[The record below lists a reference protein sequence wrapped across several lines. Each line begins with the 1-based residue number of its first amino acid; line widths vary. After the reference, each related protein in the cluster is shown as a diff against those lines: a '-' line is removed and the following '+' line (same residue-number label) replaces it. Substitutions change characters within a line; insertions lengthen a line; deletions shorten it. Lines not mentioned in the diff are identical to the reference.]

1 MRIGVLWLQRC
12 VVGFSFILLV
22 TACGFNPI
30 ESTPQAVAVQATEV
44 LVEATAVA
52 ALPTDTPLSAPTVA
66 APSLPTAQPTRTA
79 VPTST
84 ATATPVPT
92 ATDTPIPSD
101 TPTPTETP
109 TPSATHTPTSEPPP
123 WDILP
128 WLWNPA
134 ENAPATPPAPLPPP
148 PELVRSPGSPTP
160 YLTQFRL
167 IGFYGSPAGRGLGVL
182 GNQFRNE
189 TVRMIRGVIA
199 EYRPYSTDGR
209 YLMPL
214 FHMITTVAKACVPEH
229 LPNCTTHIDTALIYD
244 WLVTA
249 DNNNAAVTLDIQ
261 PGRAPLMDEF
271 NRIREFLY
279 FPHVHLA
286 IDPEFRV
293 NDQQVPNQ
301 QIGMMDAEDINMIQA
316 EMNQIALELGI
327 NRVLILHQFKDSM
340 ITNKQNIVNYPH
352 VELVINGDGYGPPGP
367 KIRNYLQY
375 ANEPGFEYGGF
386 KMFTDQVNGRLIYD
400 VPFMLPQRVMT
411 VLEPQP
417 VIIMFQ

>member
-1 MRIGVLWLQRC
+1 MGIGVQWLRRC
-12 VVGFSFILLV
+12 GFV
-22 TACGFNPI
+22 TIFLFLTVACGSNPI
-30 ESTPQAVAVQATEV
+30 EATPQAVVQAT
-44 LVEATAVA
+44 ATAEPEGLA
-52 ALPTDTPLSAPTVA
+52 TDTPLPPPTVA
-66 APSLPTAQPTRTA
+66 APSMPTPQPTRTPM
-79 VPTST
+79 PTST
-84 ATATPVPT
+84 VTATALPT
-92 ATDTPIPSD
+92 ATDTPLPSD

-109 TPSATHTPTSEPPP
+109 TPSVTYTPTAEPPP

-148 PELVRSPGSPTP
+148 PELARSPGSPTP

-167 IGFYGSPAGRGLGVL
+167 IGFYGSPAGRGLGIL

-189 TVRMIRGVIA
+189 TVRMIRGVIE

-229 LPNCTTHIDTALIYD
+229 LPNCTTQIDTALIYD

-301 QIGMMDAEDINMIQA
+301 QIGTMDAEDINMIQA

-327 NRVLILHQFKDSM
+327 NRVLIIHQFKDSM
-340 ITNKQNIVNYPH
+340 ITNKQNIINYPH

-367 KIRNYLQY
+367 KIRNYQQY
-375 ANEPGFEYGGF
+375 AAEPGFEYGGF
-386 KMFTDQVNGRLIYD
+386 KMFTDQVDNRLIYD

-411 VLEPQP
+411 VLDPQP
-417 VIIMFQ
+417 VIIMYQ

>member
-1 MRIGVLWLQRC
+1 MGVCWLRRC
-12 VVGFSFILLV
+12 VVGISFILLTV
-22 TACGFNPI
+22 ACSSNPV
-30 ESTPQAVAVQATEV
+30 EPTPQAVVQATNT
-44 LVEATAVA
+44 LVEPAVTTAAPTTPPTETTSPVPTVAPPGQPTAHPTRTPTATP
-52 ALPTDTPLSAPTVA
+52 LPTDT
-66 APSLPTAQPTRTA
+66 
-79 VPTST
+79 
-84 ATATPVPT
+84 ATAIPT
-92 ATDTPIPSD
+92 ETALPS
-101 TPTPTETP
+101 ETP
-109 TPSATHTPTSEPPP
+109 TPSLTPTPTTEPPP

-148 PELVRSPGSPTP
+148 PELIRSPGSPSP
-160 YLTQFRL
+160 YLSQFRL
-167 IGFYGSPAGRGLGVL
+167 IGFYGSPAGRGLGLL

-189 TVRMIRGVIA
+189 TVRMIRGVVE

-229 LPNCTTHIDTALIYD
+229 LPHCTTQIDTALIYD

-249 DNNNAAVTLDIQ
+249 NNNNAAVTLDIQ

-301 QIGMMDAEDINMIQA
+301 QIGTIDADDINMIQA
-316 EMNQIALELGI
+316 EMNQIALEVGV
-327 NRVLILHQFKDSM
+327 NRVLIIHQFKDSM
-340 ITNKQNIVNYPH
+340 ITNKQNIINYPH

-367 KIRNYLQY
+367 KIRNYQQY

-386 KMFTDQVNGRLIYD
+386 KMFTDQVDGRLIYD

-411 VLEPQP
+411 VLDPQP